1 MRLQKRW
8 LLPVALIL
16 LVIAS
21 AGQSVLAEGS
31 SELAESVTEVT
42 IEMSSAPVA
51 NNSDTTAISDS
62 ADTGDA
68 SQAVSGAD
76 GNQTRATDS
85 RAEGTATTESDAN
98 PVNSKQSVQT
108 LKAPVPMPQV
118 LVGTWVA
125 YNPRT
130 NWRTTFTINADGSGV
145 RKIEGGGVVTTDP
158 FKIDQVQEVA
168 PGLYRYVGGENIMVT
183 NSGGLGGFLV
193 KYDHGFAIIDGHFV
207 PVVWQTHSQ
216 GAFDYSQPM
225 YGSYFT
231 RLADNQQ
238 TSEQVQPTVQPAV
251 SEKSSRPTSAPTLP
265 KTGEQSSSL
274 LMVSGLA
281 LVAAAYRLRKKGI
294 FRL

>member
-1 MRLQKRW
+1 
-8 LLPVALIL
+8 
-16 LVIAS
+16 
-21 AGQSVLAEGS
+21 
-31 SELAESVTEVT
+31 
-42 IEMSSAPVA
+42 
-51 NNSDTTAISDS
+51 
-62 ADTGDA
+62 
-68 SQAVSGAD
+68 
-76 GNQTRATDS
+76 
-85 RAEGTATTESDAN
+85 
-98 PVNSKQSVQT
+98 
-108 LKAPVPMPQV
+108 MPQV

-130 NWRTTFTINADGSGV
+130 NWRTTFTINTDGSGV
-145 RKIEGGGVVTTDP
+145 RKIESGGVVTTDP

-231 RLADNQQ
+231 RLTDNQQ
-238 TSEQVQPTVQPAV
+238 TSEQVQPAV
-251 SEKSSRPTSAPTLP
+251 SEKSNRPTSAPILP

-294 FRL
+294 SRL